1 MLTLDDCQ
9 EDHDDKKEEG
19 DVKDHAIY
27 FVFIA
32 SWVLNL
38 VSDTASCSHSYIHVE
53 HVALE
58 ENTQQNQTI
67 QKCFIDEVVHKVV
80 I

>member
-9 EDHDDKKEEG
+9 EDHNDKKEEG
-19 DVKDHAIY
+19 DIKDHPIY
-27 FVFIA
+27 FIFIT

-38 VSDTASCSHSYIHVE
+38 VSNTTSCSYSHIHVE

-58 ENTQQNQTI
+58 ENTQQDPTI
-67 QKCFIDEVVHKVV
+67 VE
-80 I
+80 